1 MLGGDQVPVEV
12 LIIKEQETAIHEGNI
27 KDASLKRCSYR
38 DVDGLEA
45 QSLPQAQSTLYNE
58 KTVCQHLIVK
68 KRVTLTFPKRS
79 VQMPVTYRLAK
90 DYNVA
95 ANIIRAQVAPNQI
108 GKLVV
113 ELSGDIDQLDAALDW
128 MRSQDIGVSFASR
141 EIMIDEDTCVHC
153 GLCTGVCPT
162 EALTLDPQSFKLTFT
177 RSRCIVCE
185 QCIPTCPVQA
195 ISTNF

>member
-1 MLGGDQVPVEV
+1 M
-12 LIIKEQETAIHEGNI
+12 
-27 KDASLKRCSYR
+27 
-38 DVDGLEA
+38 
-45 QSLPQAQSTLYNE
+45 
-58 KTVCQHLIVK
+58 K

-90 DYNVA
+90 DFNVA
-95 ANIIRAQVAPNQI
+95 ANIIRAQVAPNQV

-113 ELSGDIDQLDAALDW
+113 ELSGDIDELDAALDW
-128 MRSQDIGVSFASR
+128 MRSQDIGVSFSNR
-141 EIMIDEDTCVHC
+141 EIMIDEEACVHC

-162 EALTLDPQSFKLTFT
+162 EALKLDPDSFKLTFT

-195 ISTNF
+195 ISTNL